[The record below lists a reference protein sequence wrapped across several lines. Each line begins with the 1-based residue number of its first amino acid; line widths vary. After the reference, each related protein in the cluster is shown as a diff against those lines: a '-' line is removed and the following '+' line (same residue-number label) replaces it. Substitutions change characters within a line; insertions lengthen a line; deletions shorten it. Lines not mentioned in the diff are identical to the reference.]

1 MAKLPVVRPK
11 DLLKVLRKAG
21 FQVARQAGSHARLV
35 HPDGRSTS
43 IAIHQRPLAKG
54 TLRAIIRDIKLSK
67 DEFLD
72 LL

>member
-11 DLLKVLRKAG
+11 DLEKTLRKAG
-21 FQVARQAGSHARLV
+21 FQVARQAGSHVRLI

-43 IAIHQRPLAKG
+43 IAIHQKPLAKG
-54 TLRAIIRDIKLSK
+54 TLLSIIRDIKLSK
-67 DEFLD
+67 QEFLN